1 VWQSYKAVAQALLV
15 KIAGSARSLAVAC
28 GKIGAF
34 ICQGV
39 CMASLLLDLALSA
52 ERMRAVYQGRAN
64 RILVQSR
71 DGRRVSVPA
80 HHFRP
85 FLTHEGVYGCFELEF
100 NAAGQLL
107 GLRRLG

>member
-1 VWQSYKAVAQALLV
+1 
-15 KIAGSARSLAVAC
+15 
-28 GKIGAF
+28 
-34 ICQGV
+34 
-39 CMASLLLDLALSA
+39 MASLLLDLALST

-85 FLTHEGVYGCFELEF
+85 FLTHAGLYGSFALEF
-100 NAAGQLL
+100 SAAGQLIS
-107 GLRRLG
+107 LRRLD